1 MLTTGGGGLSGI
13 DVADNDDVDM
23 SLFLTAQMVSMMNW
37 CRKVYMGAYGSPP
50 SEQRLSRLSFGA
62 AYPMMAVVLL
72 FVWKEVCVN
81 LLLRA
86 VSTR

>member
-1 MLTTGGGGLSGI
+1 MCIG
-13 DVADNDDVDM
+13 D
-23 SLFLTAQMVSMMNW
+23 
-37 CRKVYMGAYGSPP
+37 RPR
-50 SEQRLSRLSFGA
+50 EQRLSGLSFGA

-72 FVWKEVCVN
+72 FVWKEVWFVN